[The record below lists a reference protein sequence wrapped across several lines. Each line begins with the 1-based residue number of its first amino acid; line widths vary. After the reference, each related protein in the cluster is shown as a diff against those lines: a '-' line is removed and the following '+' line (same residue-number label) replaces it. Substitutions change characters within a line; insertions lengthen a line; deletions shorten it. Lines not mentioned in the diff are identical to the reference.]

1 MEEQNR
7 SVAIEDAVEAEAAG
21 PGPDPVAVPPGAKLE
36 DVIQHCSFTS
46 FPSPLLVLVLTPLIL
61 DEGGED
67 EDEERGSRKEGR
79 K

>member
-1 MEEQNR
+1 MRLKQKQQALAQLHWLCHR
-7 SVAIEDAVEAEAAG
+7 CHLAPSWKMQSSTA
-21 PGPDPVAVPPGAKLE
+21 PSL
-36 DVIQHCSFTS
+36 
-46 FPSPLLVLVLTPLIL
+46 PSPLLVLVLTPLIL